1 MNIRKA
7 VITAGGRDQRNL
19 PLQTLVDRD
28 GVEKTALQII
38 LEEVVAAGVDRVC
51 LVIVPG
57 DQGAYAKAAGATGGA
72 GAGQLH
78 FVEQHEARGY
88 GHALS
93 LAADFVGNE
102 PFLHLVSDHLY
113 LSQGSA
119 RCAQQVVERAR
130 AEGCAVSAVQPTRE
144 HMLPYYGTVGGRR
157 VPRQTDLYEV
167 ENVLEKPTPS
177 VAEQKLVVPGLRA
190 GHYLCYFG
198 IHVFTPAVLEML
210 AEVVSVGRIANPPY
224 QSGGDGPV
232 QLSPVL
238 ARLAGRERYL
248 ALDVKGT
255 RFNIGVKYGLLTAQ
269 LALALDGADRENVL
283 AQLVEL
289 LALSGRRT
297 GNRPDLARDPRR

>member
-1 MNIRKA
+1 MNVRKA
-7 VITAGGRDQRNL
+7 VITAAGRDQRNL

-28 GVEKTALQII
+28 GVEKTALRII
-38 LEEVVAAGVDRVC
+38 VEEVVTAGIDRVC

-57 DQGAYAKAAGATGGA
+57 DQAAYAKAAGDDA
-72 GAGQLH
+72 GRLH
-78 FVEQHEARGY
+78 FVEQVEARGY

-93 LAADFVGNE
+93 LAREFTQGE

-113 LSQGSA
+113 LNRGPA
-119 RCAQQVVERAR
+119 RCAQQVVDRAR
-130 AEGCAVSAVQPTRE
+130 AEKCSVSAVQPTRE

-198 IHVFTPAVLEML
+198 IHVFTPAVLDLL
-210 AEVVSVGRIANPPY
+210 AEAVA
-224 QSGGDGPV
+224 GGGAV

-238 ARLAGRERYL
+238 AQLAGRERYL

-255 RFNIGVKYGLLTAQ
+255 RYNIGVKYGLLLAQ
-269 LALALDGADRENVL
+269 LALALDGADRDNVL
-283 AQLVEL
+283 TQLVEL
-289 LALSGRRT
+289 LALSGR
-297 GNRPDLARDPRR
+297 GRR